1 MNFLGFRFKSHKK
14 ATILTILLDLKQN
27 NFIKQLLPATSLEL
41 TNFNFLGFLLKSHE
55 KDNNIDD
62 FIIFER
68 T

>member
-1 MNFLGFRFKSHKK
+1 ML
-14 ATILTILLDLKQN
+14 IILLYLKEN

-41 TNFNFLGFLLKSHE
+41 TNFNFLLKSHE
-55 KDNNIDD
+55 KDTNIDD